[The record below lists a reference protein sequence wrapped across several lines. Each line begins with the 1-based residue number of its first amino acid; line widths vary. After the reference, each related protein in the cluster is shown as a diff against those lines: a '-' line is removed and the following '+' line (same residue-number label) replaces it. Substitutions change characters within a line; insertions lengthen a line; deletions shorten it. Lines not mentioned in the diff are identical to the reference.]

1 MYCIV
6 SSSQD
11 EVHKLKR
18 ESYLEPSDAS
28 SDFGSACLERDS
40 KVIGSSE

>member
-1 MYCIV
+1 MG
-6 SSSQD
+6 

-18 ESYLEPSDAS
+18 ESYLFLCAALGDFAPGC
-28 SDFGSACLERDS
+28 FGSKGEGS

>member
-1 MYCIV
+1 MG
-6 SSSQD
+6 

-18 ESYLEPSDAS
+18 ESYLDLCDALG
-28 SDFGSACLERDS
+28 DFALGCFLSKGGGS